1 VTVVIGRDL
10 AQRGVSSATALGL
23 RFGISAVLLLLLQ
36 VARRGSLLPTPGE
49 RLATVLLGA
58 VGYGIESTCFYSG
71 LERGSAAA
79 VGLLFYSYPA
89 IVTVIEL
96 VTGELRVSA
105 PLLTALGLSVVGVV
119 LVVGAGEEVTVTPV
133 GAMFAFLA
141 AVTFSLYFIGSHRF
155 VRHTPPQVTAVWV
168 SAGAALS
175 MVVRGVA
182 TSTLHRPSGVW
193 VQLVSYAV
201 ANCVA
206 FALMFAALRRLGPTR
221 TAVLLTVEMLGTVAL
236 AAAFLDETLRG
247 LQLVGGIAIATGAVL
262 AARGQSGIGEPSDS
276 VDADGALPE
285 AAPP

>member
-10 AQRGVSSATALGL
+10 AQRGVPSATALGL

-36 VARRGSLLPTPGE
+36 ATRHGPLLPVRGE
-49 RLATVLLGA
+49 RAATVLLGA
-58 VGYGIESTCFYSG
+58 VGYGIESTCFYSA

-79 VGLLFYSYPA
+79 VGLLLYSYPA

-105 PLLTALGLSVVGVV
+105 PLLAALGLSVVGVA
-119 LVVGAGEEVTVTPV
+119 LVVGAGEEVTITPA

-141 AVTFSLYFIGSHRF
+141 AVTFSLYFIGSHRL

-175 MVVRGVA
+175 MTVRGVV
-182 TSTLHRPSGVW
+182 TGTLQRPSGVW
-193 VQLVSYAV
+193 IQLLSYAL
-201 ANCVA
+201 ANCFA

-221 TAVLLTVEMLGTVAL
+221 TAVLLTVEVLGTVAL

-247 LQLVGGIAIATGAVL
+247 LQLLGGIAIATGAVL
-262 AARGQSGIGEPSDS
+262 AVRAQSRVATSTAG
-276 VDADGALPE
+276 VDADDALPE